1 MTKNNFKFFLKK
13 PSELAES
20 SELPASGLAKHPC
33 ITFLSLLSNLHE
45 LFFEAQLELVLI
57 YLGKTV
63 IDSVNGVAEV
73 KLRNIVFHCQ
83 FHSKSVSSSS

>member
-33 ITFLSLLSNLHE
+33 IMIMAINSKVRYGYAKDFIISFIFQNL
-45 LFFEAQLELVLI
+45 
-57 YLGKTV
+57 
-63 IDSVNGVAEV
+63 
-73 KLRNIVFHCQ
+73 
-83 FHSKSVSSSS
+83 